1 MAGSLGLV
9 GSEVAG
15 ADEDIAGIGLPSGPR
30 GSIVL
35 AIREQQ
41 VDTDRGWLRL
51 ERIGEAEEERHAG
64 RPVVRAGHREAL
76 LAEVLALVRVGPRVP
91 VGEEQDPLRGGRSEP
106 GEEVAQVQ
114 DLMGSGLESN
124 LLDHNRVGR
133 GAEPL
138 EDPIAGA
145 LVGGRAGDA
154 WPELHLLLEIGEG
167 ALTGELAR
175 AARPAAC
182 GTGEAEREA
191 GCRAPEAALSDG
203 HRVVMSCR
211 DLDFGI

>member
-1 MAGSLGLV
+1 VALVVELLVLVRDHIEQHGEQRLVAGGLV

-15 ADEDIAGIGLPSGPR
+15 ADEDIAGIGLPSRPR

-41 VDTDRGWLRL
+41 VDTDR
-51 ERIGEAEEERHAG
+51 
-64 RPVVRAGHREAL
+64 
-76 LAEVLALVRVGPRVP
+76 
-91 VGEEQDPLRGGRSEP
+91 
-106 GEEVAQVQ
+106 
-114 DLMGSGLESN
+114 
-124 LLDHNRVGR
+124 
-133 GAEPL
+133 
-138 EDPIAGA
+138 
-145 LVGGRAGDA
+145 GRAGDA